1 VKWSG
6 IQNTLEESHSDVLI
20 LLDCCASG
28 VCTTDEGNGVTELI
42 AACAYNA
49 IANGVGPFSFTH
61 ALISRL
67 RILASLPYFTI
78 GFLYNALFTEI
89 QSWRIEDSRYK
100 KAPIHL
106 VLSQNNERP
115 RSIRLS
121 SRLRLLKRSFGGTSS
136 DAQGYLEGPLSSL
149 SFNAIS
155 SSSSAVPPHYQIS
168 SSDNTSAPSQT
179 TTSSKRESGLWLSPS
194 PTSSM
199 ELPEYPRLLFS
210 IRIQEDVRSTDL
222 SIEMFTDWLRDV
234 PVSSCLV
241 RVEAG
246 FASDSTIL
254 MVSMPAAMVAYLPSD
269 PAIIMLGVVRSKN
282 LLTQPEQAGM
292 RGIRDME
299 KTTTNTVNE
308 PSTPSEAMS
317 AKIPEILIKSAVSD
331 TRPLPLLPD
340 ARMRPINPKGR
351 LSVSTIGTTSSGTA
365 QSAYTQSN
373 EIFSDGRASIMTSV
387 SSITT
392 GSQYVFPPLSF
403 QPPKHDP
410 INGLWNSVL
419 RVIPCNIDHSGQL
432 WDVSFTSFPNC
443 TVCGFS
449 RWHSL
454 MLNAQSFDLA
464 TFKAAMESLEISGFK
479 NGGTPL
485 DYAGN
490 SSAHYLMSAGLN
502 LDYLRQLHWKETERQ
517 VIYEQNVFGQNPL
530 HVINPNAQGHE
541 LIRLLE
547 WFKTVPTVKL
557 QPGLLLTQRDIHG
570 HTPLHALLCRPLDR
584 ELYWKI
590 FDVFPFTEHQL
601 RTLDVSGRNVIE
613 LMQQASLEFNRVSGG
628 DYKKLQNGIA
638 DVREYLDRTGGN
650 RMDQEYGFHEIARG
664 ARGTSW
670 AMFFECRICSQV
682 NAHSSSYLDQMK
694 CACALGRD
702 RGAPDSRHSRGLT
715 PAHALI
721 TCKRAASDGTQ
732 ESPAQTAE
740 LFRVLV
746 PLNDPTLLEVLHV
759 LDPEGNSLVHN
770 VAVRGFHEV
779 LEYILILERP
789 LRRRSMV
796 NTCVNHQNR
805 EISVLA
811 AVEEEL
817 QKISERN
824 RMPNPFQKK
833 DPLRERFLNE
843 LRDRLLKVKQVL
855 LNYGAEMNPS
865 LTTRWRI
872 T

>member
-1 VKWSG
+1 MELQPG
-6 IQNTLEESHSDVLI
+6 Q
-20 LLDCCASG
+20 DCCASG

-49 IANGVGPFSFTH
+49 IANGVGRFSFTH

-67 RILASLPYFTI
+67 RMLASLPYFTI
-78 GFLYNALFTEI
+78 GFLYNSLFTEI

-121 SRLRLLKRSFGGTSS
+121 SRLRLSKRLFGGTSS
-136 DAQGYLEGPLSSL
+136 DAQVCLERPLNSL
-149 SFNAIS
+149 SFNNTS
-155 SSSSAVPPHYQIS
+155 SSSSAVSPHHQIPS
-168 SSDNTSAPSQT
+168 PDCSWTPSQT
-179 TTSSKRESGLWLSPS
+179 TINSERESGLWLSTS
-194 PTSSM
+194 PTSPL

-210 IRIQEDVRSTDL
+210 IRIQEDVKPTDL

-234 PVSSCLV
+234 PVSSSLV

-246 FASDSTIL
+246 FASNSTIL
-254 MVSMPAAMVAYLPSD
+254 MVSMPAAMIAYLPSD
-269 PAIIMLGVVRSKN
+269 PAIIILGVIHSEN
-282 LLTQPEQAGM
+282 LLTQRKSAVSHLIGAIKPVKATA
-292 RGIRDME
+292 
-299 KTTTNTVNE
+299 KSE
-308 PSTPSEAMS
+308 PSTPREE
-317 AKIPEILIKSAVSD
+317 AKIVSIPQILEPAVY
-331 TRPLPLLPD
+331 TRPLPSLPE
-340 ARMRPINPKGR
+340 RPIKPRNFPKGR

-365 QSAYTQSN
+365 QSAYTLFN
-373 EIFSDGRASIMTSV
+373 ESSSDGRASIMTSV
-387 SSITT
+387 SSMTT
-392 GSQYVFPPLSF
+392 GSQYALVHQVFRPPI
-403 QPPKHDP
+403 HDP
-410 INGLWNSVL
+410 INGLWNGIL

-432 WDVSFTSFPNC
+432 WDDSFTKSPTC

-454 MLNAQSFDLA
+454 MLHAQSIDLA
-464 TFKAAMESLEISGFK
+464 GFKAAMESLDTGFMGFK
-479 NGGTPL
+479 NGGSPL

-517 VIYEQNVFGQNPL
+517 GIYEQNVFGQNPL
-530 HVINPNAQGHE
+530 HVLNPDSQGHE

-547 WFKTVPTVKL
+547 WFKTVPAVKL
-557 QPGLLLTQRDIHG
+557 PPGLLLKQRDIQG
-570 HTPLHALLCRPLDR
+570 RTPLHTLLCRPLHR

-590 FDVFPFTEHQL
+590 LDVFPFTEHQV
-601 RTLDVSGRNVIE
+601 RTLDVSGRTVIE
-613 LMQQASLEFNRVSGG
+613 LMQQASLKFNLVSEDEFN
-628 DYKKLQNGIA
+628 KLQNLQNGIA

-664 ARGTSW
+664 AKGTS
-670 AMFFECRICSQV
+670 FPTFYECRICSQV

-694 CACALGRD
+694 CACERGRD

-721 TCKRAASDGTQ
+721 TCKRAAPDGSQ

-746 PLNDPTLLEVLHV
+746 PPDDPTLLEVLHV

-770 VAVRGFHEV
+770 VAIRGFHEI
-779 LEYILILERP
+779 LEYILNLERP
-789 LRRRSMV
+789 SRRRSMV
-796 NTCVNHQNR
+796 NAYVKHQNR

-817 QKISERN
+817 QKISDRN
-824 RMPNPFQKK
+824 RMMIAIPFQKK
-833 DPLRERFLNE
+833 DPLRERFLSE
-843 LRDRLLKVKQVL
+843 MRGQLLEVKQIL
-855 LNYGAEMNPS
+855 LNAGAEMNPS
-865 LTTRWRI
+865 FASRWRI